1 MANPT
6 ISYCTFVSN
15 FADSHGGA
23 IYVEDSAPIIE
34 YCTFIN
40 NEANN
45 YGGAIYLNTDGD
57 ATIRYCTFSGNSA
70 YYGGGIAVTSASIA
84 IENCTMHANTGSYG
98 GGMSI
103 SGTAV
108 VTVVNTIVSGT
119 SDGGGIL
126 YGGGADITLTYS
138 DFYENTGGNFL
149 GGFPAGLGQLT
160 GVNANGDSCD
170 VYHNIFADPLYI
182 SNWDFRLLEGS
193 PCIDAGDPSYPY
205 DPDNTVAD
213 IGAFFFD
220 QRSPDIMLSTTLLDF
235 GTVTVGEE
243 VDLPLTIYNVGDGML
258 IIHDVFCSLPVFTT
272 DYDPADSLL
281 FSGEDL
287 DITVTFSPDEATTF
301 VDTLWID
308 NNDEICAVRLQGT
321 GEPAGG
327 IEKDGDSSVPGHYA
341 LMRPYPNPF
350 NPTTTFRL
358 ELPTAGFVEMRVTDL
373 TGCQVAVPIHGW
385 LAAGS
390 HELIFDAS
398 GLASGMYLY
407 QVKAGRYTSAGKLVL
422 LK

>member
-1 MANPT
+1 MRIPVAT
-6 ISYCTFVSN
+6 SWVVSPP
-15 FADSHGGA
+15 
-23 IYVEDSAPIIE
+23 VW
-34 YCTFIN
+34 
-40 NEANN
+40 
-45 YGGAIYLNTDGD
+45 
-57 ATIRYCTFSGNSA
+57 
-70 YYGGGIAVTSASIA
+70 
-84 IENCTMHANTGSYG
+84 
-98 GGMSI
+98 
-103 SGTAV
+103 
-108 VTVVNTIVSGT
+108 VS
-119 SDGGGIL
+119 S
-126 YGGGADITLTYS
+126 
-138 DFYENTGGNFL
+138 
-149 GGFPAGLGQLT
+149 
-160 GVNANGDSCD
+160 NGDSCD

-308 NNDEICAVRLQGT
+308 NNDEICAVRLDRQ
-321 GEPAGG
+321 
-327 IEKDGDSSVPGHYA
+327 
-341 LMRPYPNPF
+341 
-350 NPTTTFRL
+350 
-358 ELPTAGFVEMRVTDL
+358 
-373 TGCQVAVPIHGW
+373 
-385 LAAGS
+385 
-390 HELIFDAS
+390 
-398 GLASGMYLY
+398 
-407 QVKAGRYTSAGKLVL
+407 
-422 LK
+422 